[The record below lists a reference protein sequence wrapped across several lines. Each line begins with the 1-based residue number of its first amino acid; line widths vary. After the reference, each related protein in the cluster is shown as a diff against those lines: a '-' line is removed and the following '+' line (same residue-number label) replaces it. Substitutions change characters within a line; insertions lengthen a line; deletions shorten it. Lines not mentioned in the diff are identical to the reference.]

1 MSVPE
6 ITSNVAASTGAG
18 GFLFEKVMEGT
29 LKLLVPAF
37 EEGGYSVSIYDEQK
51 IRDLFNEQSLNGVDH
66 LVELKHTG
74 GQHILFFMQEKWKL
88 VTNQREVSQ
97 FLDCCSRIKSR
108 MVGFQGDIYKF
119 WITRTVP
126 TENGAKS
133 LEEGGAYVVQ
143 TSTSMNMLAASAAL
157 LLCEVIGKRELAIPM
172 IRAVPSF
179 LLQEIPQETV
189 VRNLDV
195 KLVPAPTFKASKV
208 KVNVRREETEN

>member
-6 ITSNVAASTGAG
+6 IISNVATSTGAG

-29 LKLLVPAF
+29 LKLLIPAF
-37 EEGGYSVSIYDEQK
+37 EAEGYSVSIYDEQK

-66 LVELKHTG
+66 MVELKHSG

-97 FLDCCSRIKSR
+97 FLDCCARIKSR
-108 MVGFQGDIYKF
+108 MIAFNGSIYKF

-133 LEEGGAYVVQ
+133 LEEGGAYVIQ

-208 KVNVRREETEN
+208 KVNVHREIT